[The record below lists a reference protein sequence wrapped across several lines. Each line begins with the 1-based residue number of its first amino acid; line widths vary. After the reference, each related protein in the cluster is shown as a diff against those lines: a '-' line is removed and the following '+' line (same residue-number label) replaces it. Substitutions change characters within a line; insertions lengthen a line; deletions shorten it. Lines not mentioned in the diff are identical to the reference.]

1 MSYWNF
7 PLYPTASGPYL
18 MLSPLPVLGTLHT
31 PSFPSSRRRP
41 ALLEVHSEPGLPTP
55 LSPAQSTSPLAHS
68 ASATL
73 ASLCSSHK
81 AKSFPAPGPVL
92 AVPLAWKALSLS
104 LLLIIIQ
111 VTAPVS
117 PRGRSAL
124 NTLSNH
130 LPVSLPHLSLISFFI
145 SLFTS

>member
-31 PSFPSSRRRP
+31 PSFPTSRRRP

-104 LLLIIIQ
+104 LLLVIIQ

-117 PRGRSAL
+117 PPLG
-124 NTLSNH
+124 
-130 LPVSLPHLSLISFFI
+130 
-145 SLFTS
+145 